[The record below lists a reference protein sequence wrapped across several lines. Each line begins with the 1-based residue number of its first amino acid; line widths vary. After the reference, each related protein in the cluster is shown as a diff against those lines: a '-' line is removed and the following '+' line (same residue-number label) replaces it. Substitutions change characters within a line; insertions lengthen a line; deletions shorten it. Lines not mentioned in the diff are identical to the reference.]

1 MINAHNTSLAAI
13 KRSQDG
19 TILATCSGKG
29 TLIRL
34 FDTEKNEMIQEVRRG
49 TVTAVITD
57 ITIDRLN

>member
-1 MINAHNTSLAAI
+1 M
-13 KRSQDG
+13 
-19 TILATCSGKG
+19 ATCSGKG

-57 ITIDRLN
+57 ITIDRAN